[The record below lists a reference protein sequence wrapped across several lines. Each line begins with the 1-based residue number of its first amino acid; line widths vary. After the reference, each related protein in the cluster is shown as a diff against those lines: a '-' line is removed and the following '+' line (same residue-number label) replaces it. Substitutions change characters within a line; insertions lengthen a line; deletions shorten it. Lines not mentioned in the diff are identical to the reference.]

1 MTRFPGTVAR
11 TAGLF
16 VLCMLASLRPAHAAL
31 PVSAGTQPVLR
42 IEGSNTIDDV
52 LAPALVKAL
61 MQREGV
67 QAPQEETSADGLVKR
82 ITGKNAQG
90 QPVIVEIA
98 AKGSASGFAALQTN
112 TAQLVASARP
122 ITASEATLL
131 KDLGDMHADGAEQV
145 IALDALAVVVHPSNP
160 LQRISPQQLAAVFAG
175 EIKTWEELGSHGGP
189 ITLYAMANE
198 SGSHQEFVESV
209 LAPQGKALATTANQA
224 ATSAKLAEAVGLTPQ
239 AIGFVGMAYADK
251 LKALAI
257 GDNGAAAIAPSPAS
271 VRSEDYP
278 LTRRLYFYA
287 RPHTS
292 DPWAHGLLEFAQSA
306 EGQALVAQNGFV
318 AQTIEAVAVAP
329 ADGMPDAYKA
339 LAGGAHKLSINLRF
353 KEDSAKLDSKS
364 EQDLPR
370 VIDYLKRQNKLAKQ
384 VVLVGFCDAKAD
396 PARTALLSKLRAMAV
411 SRQLGKAGVSVRD
424 VLSLGDA
431 LPVAGNDSEA
441 GRLKNRRVEIWV
453 Y

>member
-1 MTRFPGTVAR
+1 MTRNPGTVAR

-16 VLCMLASLRPAHAAL
+16 VLCMLASLRPVHAAL
-31 PVSAGTQPVLR
+31 PASTGNQPVLR
-42 IEGSNTIDDV
+42 IEGSNTIDDT
-52 LAPALVKAL
+52 LAPALVKGL
-61 MQREGV
+61 MQREGI
-67 QAPQEETSADGLVKR
+67 QSPQEEASADGLVKR
-82 ITGKNAQG
+82 LVGKNAQG

-98 AKGSASGFAALQTN
+98 AKGSASGFAALQAN
-112 TAQLVASARP
+112 TAQVVASTRP
-122 ITASEATLL
+122 IATTEAALL
-131 KDLGDMHADGAEQV
+131 KELGDMHADGAEQV

-160 LQRISPQQLAAVFAG
+160 LQRISPRQLAAVFAG

-189 ITLYAMANE
+189 IALYAMGSD
-198 SGSHQEFVESV
+198 SGSRQEFVDSV

-239 AIGFVGMAYADK
+239 AIGFVGLAYADK
-251 LKALAI
+251 LKTLAI
-257 GDNGAAAIAPSPAS
+257 GDEGATAIAPGTDS

-292 DPWAHGLLEFAQSA
+292 DPWALALLEFAQST
-306 EGQALVAQNGFV
+306 EGQALVARNGFV
-318 AQTIEAVAVAP
+318 AQTVEAVTVAP

-339 LAGGAHKLSINLRF
+339 LASGAHRLSINLRF

-364 EQDLPR
+364 EQDMPR

-384 VVLVGFCDAKAD
+384 VVLVGFGDAKTD
-396 PARTALLSKLRAMAV
+396 PARAALLSKLRAMAV

-431 LPVAGNDSEA
+431 LPVAGNDSDA